1 LGEVWVERVG
11 KVGKEVGGSV
21 IPKVAGRGRNRKKLH
36 NIVSLNYF
44 AMKKGRKGGGYR
56 NKY

>member
-1 LGEVWVERVG
+1 MERVG